1 MLNKNEIWNKFAGKK
16 ILMIRNDG
24 TCETNVVVGCD
35 PDIGICFAKIG
46 QEHHPWWVEDGA
58 LSPRVLDGSLS
69 RPKNA
74 DQLQEFIFN
83 QLRSG
88 YVSESAVDSFA
99 DELGITWSLFFHEC
113 PYSA

>member
-1 MLNKNEIWNKFAGKK
+1 MTKNELWNKFAGKK

-46 QEHHPWWVEDGA
+46 QEQNPWWVEDGPM
-58 LSPRVLDGSLS
+58 SPGVLNGSLD

-88 YVSESAVDSFA
+88 YVSESVVDTFA
-99 DELGITWSLFFHEC
+99 HKLGISFSATFHGC